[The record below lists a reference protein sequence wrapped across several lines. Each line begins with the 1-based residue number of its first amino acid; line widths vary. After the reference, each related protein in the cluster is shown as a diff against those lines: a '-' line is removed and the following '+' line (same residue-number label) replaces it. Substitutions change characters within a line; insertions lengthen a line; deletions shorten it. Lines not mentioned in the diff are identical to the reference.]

1 MRVTLAAVL
10 AVIFADVALGSDFFV
25 PKRGQTYDQ
34 LTADK
39 LACYTWATKQ
49 TGFDPMERFR
59 AAGTAAAKESDAGG
73 LFEGVRTREQ
83 RKQEEQARREWEAKM
98 TGYERVVAVCMEE
111 RGYAVL

>member
-1 MRVTLAAVL
+1 MKAIVAAVV

-39 LACYTWATKQ
+39 VACYAWATKE

-59 AAGTAAAKESDAGG
+59 ATAPAASVESDPGG
-73 LFEGVRTREQ
+73 LFEGVKTSAQ
-83 RKQEEQARREWEAKM
+83 RKREDQARREWEGKM
-98 TGYERVVAVCMEE
+98 TAYHRVVAVCMEE